1 MNKNKRFTKILDI
14 LKTEGNA
21 STKYLAAILQISE
34 DTIRRDLAELA
45 VNDH

>member
-21 STKYLAAILQISE
+21 STKFLAAILQISE
-34 DTIRRDLAELA
+34 AIKERPYRTYGK
-45 VNDH
+45 